1 MTTILICTVGGSHQ
15 PIVSAIAD
23 QCPDFVI
30 FICTGNDPATGQQG
44 SASQITGQGMCIKA
58 NFGDVKPTLPSIP
71 VQAGLQPEQYR
82 VQSTLADN
90 LDQIYLDCS
99 NAIQAALTEHP
110 GAKLTADYTGG
121 TKSMSAGLVMAVL
134 EHQEIELRL
143 MIGGRSDLIKV
154 QDGSEFSA
162 LANIEQLRF
171 ERLLAP
177 YRQAW
182 TRYAYS
188 EAEAGLKLITPPHNT
203 DLRGKYI
210 RFRDLSHAFAEW
222 DNFNHDG
229 AQQILLNYSKQLG
242 PLAPQLQSIA
252 LLNAKKPQLRE
263 AAKLF
268 DLYLNA
274 QRRAAQGRYDDAI
287 ARAYRLIEWT
297 AQWLLKVHCGIETAN
312 IDEAAIPEGM
322 TLKPNRDGQLQ
333 AGLFDAWQLVKY
345 KTSGAAA
352 QFIKAEEN
360 RLRNHLKI
368 RNFSILA
375 HGFEPVKSGNWQII
389 QAWLEQQFIPM
400 LLTETAKTGI
410 KELPVQLPL
419 GFDLR

>member
-23 QCPDFVI
+23 QRPDFVI

-44 SASQITGQGMCIKA
+44 SVSQITGQGMCIKA
-58 NFGDVKPTLPSIP
+58 NFGDAKPTLPSIP

-99 NAIQAALTEHP
+99 RAIVEALTEHP
-110 GAKLTADYTGG
+110 DAKLIADYTGG

-143 MIGGRSDLIKV
+143 MTGGRSDLIKV
-154 QDGSEFSA
+154 QDGSEFSV

-182 TRYAYS
+182 SRYAYS
-188 EAEAGLKLITPPHNT
+188 EAEAGLKLIRPPHNT
-203 DLRGKYI
+203 ELQGKYT
-210 RFRDLSHAFAEW
+210 RFRDLSRAFAKW

-229 AQQILLNYSKQLG
+229 AQRILLNYTKQLG
-242 PLAPQLQSIA
+242 PLTAQLQSIG
-252 LLNAKKPQLRE
+252 LLNSKKPELRE
-263 AAKLF
+263 AAQLF

-274 QRRAAQGRYDDAI
+274 RRRAAQGRYDDAI

-322 TLKPNRDGQLQ
+322 ALKRNREGQWQ
-333 AGLFDAWQLVKY
+333 AGLFDAWQLVKF
-345 KTSGAAA
+345 KTSGAGA

-360 RLRNHLKI
+360 RLLNHLKI

-375 HGFEPVKSGNWQII
+375 HGFEPVKAGDWQTI
-389 QAWLEQQFIPM
+389 QVWLAQQFVPM
-400 LLTETAKTGI
+400 LLAETAKTGI
-410 KELPVQLPL
+410 KELPVQLPV

>member
-1 MTTILICTVGGSHQ
+1 MTNILICTVGGSHQ
-15 PIVSAIAD
+15 PIVSAITE
-23 QCPDFVI
+23 QHPDYVI
-30 FICTGNDPATGQQG
+30 FICTGQDPATGQQG
-44 SASQITGQGMCIKA
+44 SVLQITGQGMCIKA
-58 NFGDVKPTLPSIP
+58 NYGDAKPTLPSIP
-71 VQAGLQPEQYR
+71 VQAGLQQEQYR

-99 NAIQAALTEHP
+99 NAIQSALTDHP
-110 GAKLTADYTGG
+110 GAKLIADYTGG

-134 EHQEIELRL
+134 EHQEIGLQL
-143 MIGGRSDLIKV
+143 MIGSRSDLIKV
-154 QDGSEFSA
+154 QDGSQYSA

-188 EAEAGLKLITPPHNT
+188 EAEAGLKLIRPPHNT
-203 DLRGKYI
+203 DLRGKYT
-210 RFRDLSHAFAEW
+210 RFRELSRAFAEW

-229 AQQILLNYSKQLG
+229 AQQILLHYTKQLG

-252 LLNAKKPQLRE
+252 LLNSKKPELRE

-287 ARAYRLIEWT
+287 ARVYRLIEWS

-312 IDEAAIPEGM
+312 IDEAAIPEG
-322 TLKPNRDGQLQ
+322 
-333 AGLFDAWQLVKY
+333 
-345 KTSGAAA
+345 TSASSESLIA
-352 QFIKAEEN
+352 
-360 RLRNHLKI
+360 
-368 RNFSILA
+368 
-375 HGFEPVKSGNWQII
+375 NWMCIY
-389 QAWLEQQFIPM
+389 
-400 LLTETAKTGI
+400 
-410 KELPVQLPL
+410 
-419 GFDLR
+419 R

>member
-1 MTTILICTVGGSHQ
+1 MTNILICTVGGSHQ
-15 PIVSAIAD
+15 PIVSAITG
-23 QCPDFVI
+23 QRPDYVI

-44 SASQITGQGMCIKA
+44 SVSQITGQGMCIKA
-58 NFGDVKPTLPSIP
+58 NFGDAKPTLPSIP

-82 VQSTLADN
+82 VQRTLADN

-99 NAIQAALTEHP
+99 NAIQSALTEHT

-252 LLNAKKPQLRE
+252 LLNAKKPQLCE

-287 ARAYRLIEWT
+287 ARAYRLVEWT

-322 TLKPNRDGQLQ
+322 ALKPNRNGQLQ
-333 AGLFDAWQLVKY
+333 AGLFDAWQLVKH

-360 RLRNHLKI
+360 RLLNHLKI
-368 RNFSILA
+368 RNGSILA
-375 HGFEPVKSGNWQII
+375 HGFEPVKTVDWQII

-410 KELPVQLPL
+410 KELPMQLPL